1 MKTESYVY
9 RYKVKSIKL
18 IVFNSVVD
26 EKWENLKSFKDRY
39 FFIHLLHHVKQSLSH
54 WSNYYH
60 IFFGELLLYQHRHEI
75 YEFDDCEETC
85 TQRDAQKATDFS

>member
-9 RYKVKSIKL
+9 KYKVKSIKL

-39 FFIHLLHHVKQSLSH
+39 F
-54 WSNYYH
+54 
-60 IFFGELLLYQHRHEI
+60 LYTSVTP
-75 YEFDDCEETC
+75 C
-85 TQRDAQKATDFS
+85 